1 MDTINPLANTLLQST
16 HVQRQQSADKQRQV
30 RRTQALQKNVATRD
44 DELEHQVES
53 SEELP
58 PVNDEQREH
67 EQSKRSKR
75 DPRNASEQD
84 ESQDQP
90 PHLDLTA

>member
-16 HVQRQQSADKQRQV
+16 HVQRQQSADKSRQV
-30 RRTQALQKNVATRD
+30 RRSQALQKNVATRD

-53 SEELP
+53 SEELA
-58 PVNDEQREH
+58 PVNDEHPEH

-75 DPRNASEQD
+75 DPRKPADQD
-84 ESQDQP
+84 EPSDTP
-90 PHLDLTA
+90 PRLDLTA